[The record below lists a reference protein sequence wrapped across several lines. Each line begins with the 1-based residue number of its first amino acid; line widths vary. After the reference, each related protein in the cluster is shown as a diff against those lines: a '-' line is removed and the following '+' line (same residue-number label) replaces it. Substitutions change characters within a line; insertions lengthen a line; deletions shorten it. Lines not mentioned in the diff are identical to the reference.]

1 MYRQLL
7 LLFTALLALTGCSTV
22 GSYSKIDDGGFL
34 ISVNSN
40 DFSTPKKIKEKFI
53 EKSREA
59 CSGEYTIREILDPKV
74 QVIKTYG
81 EYATTSTVYV
91 HRRVIDCVNR
101 TDK

>member
-1 MYRQLL
+1 MNRFLFVLFSVLL
-7 LLFTALLALTGCSTV
+7 GLSGCSTI

-40 DFSTPKKIKEKFI
+40 DFSTKKDIKEKFT

-59 CSGEYTIREILDPKV
+59 CNGEYIIREILEPKV
-74 QVIKTYG
+74 QVIRTYG
-81 EYATTSTVYV
+81 EYATTSRVLV
-91 HRRVIDCVNR
+91 QRRIVDCINR